1 MKDEVR
7 KVSEE
12 ELLIYIVVSTF
23 YKNISERQL
32 ENASTILIDK
42 LGVKKSQLRVVESL
56 GSLELPYLINSVC
69 KKFKPDGVVAL
80 GCIIE
85 GETSHYEVI
94 SNAIFDKLIQ
104 ISINHDTP
112 ITSAVLTVK
121 NQSQAEER
129 ANGGVQDRAIEAA

>member
-129 ANGGVQDRAIEAA
+129 ANGGVKDLSLIHI